1 MTETRGARLG
11 AEHDIPAAGEAGRS
25 PMSVHSLSTGSWR
38 MPAGGGQRT
47 ASDPRRAQGGAGR
60 LYVEQIYAI
69 ETNKKEY
76 MCYALNKGPAH
87 MRSVVSPMGLARK
100 QLERRLAPLRKAP
113 EFARPAR
120 GWVKAVRE
128 ALGMTAAQLGGR
140 IGVSQSRIARIEKD
154 EAEDAVT
161 LATLRRVAEGLD
173 CTLVYALVP
182 NRPLDE
188 ILAERAR
195 AQADAQLKRTHHS
208 MRLENQALD
217 KSDLE
222 DQRSALVEALVAGDP
237 RRLWDAS

>member
-1 MTETRGARLG
+1 
-11 AEHDIPAAGEAGRS
+11 
-25 PMSVHSLSTGSWR
+25 
-38 MPAGGGQRT
+38 
-47 ASDPRRAQGGAGR
+47 
-60 LYVEQIYAI
+60 
-69 ETNKKEY
+69 
-76 MCYALNKGPAH
+76 
-87 MRSVVSPMGLARK
+87 MRSVASPVGLARK

-120 GWVKAVRE
+120 GWIKALRE
-128 ALGMTAAQLGGR
+128 ALGMTATQLSAR

-188 ILAERAR
+188 IMADRAR
-195 AQADAQLKRTHHS
+195 AAADAQLKRTHHS

-222 DQRSALVEALVAGDP
+222 AERERLAMEILAGDP
-237 RRLWDAS
+237 RRVWDAPQ

>member
-1 MTETRGARLG
+1 
-11 AEHDIPAAGEAGRS
+11 
-25 PMSVHSLSTGSWR
+25 
-38 MPAGGGQRT
+38 
-47 ASDPRRAQGGAGR
+47 
-60 LYVEQIYAI
+60 
-69 ETNKKEY
+69 
-76 MCYALNKGPAH
+76 MCYVLREGLTH
-87 MRSVVSPMGLARK
+87 MRSVVSPVGLARK

-128 ALGMTAAQLGGR
+128 ALGMTATQLGAR
-140 IGVSQSRIARIEKD
+140 IGVTQSRIARIEKD

-188 ILAERAR
+188 IMADRAR
-195 AQADAQLKRTHHS
+195 AAADAQLKRTHHS

-217 KSDLE
+217 KRDLE
-222 DQRSALVEALVAGDP
+222 AERERLALEILAGDP
-237 RRLWDAS
+237 RRLWDAP

>member
-1 MTETRGARLG
+1 
-11 AEHDIPAAGEAGRS
+11 
-25 PMSVHSLSTGSWR
+25 
-38 MPAGGGQRT
+38 
-47 ASDPRRAQGGAGR
+47 
-60 LYVEQIYAI
+60 
-69 ETNKKEY
+69 
-76 MCYALNKGPAH
+76 MCYVQTEGPIH
-87 MRSVVSPMGLARK
+87 MRSVVSPVGLARK

-120 GWVKAVRE
+120 GWIKAVRE
-128 ALGMTAAQLGGR
+128 ALGMTATQLGAR
-140 IGVSQSRIARIEKD
+140 IGVTQSRIARIEKD

-188 ILAERAR
+188 IMADRAR
-195 AQADAQLKRTHHS
+195 AAADAQLKRTHHS

-222 DQRSALVEALVAGDP
+222 AERERLALDILAGDP

>member
-1 MTETRGARLG
+1 
-11 AEHDIPAAGEAGRS
+11 
-25 PMSVHSLSTGSWR
+25 
-38 MPAGGGQRT
+38 
-47 ASDPRRAQGGAGR
+47 
-60 LYVEQIYAI
+60 
-69 ETNKKEY
+69 
-76 MCYALNKGPAH
+76 MCYVLHKGLTH
-87 MRSVVSPMGLARK
+87 MRSVVSPVGLVRK

-120 GWVKAVRE
+120 GWIKAVRE
-128 ALGMTAAQLGGR
+128 ALGMTAAQLGAR

-188 ILAERAR
+188 IMAERAR
-195 AQADAQLKRTHHS
+195 AAADAQLKRTHHS

-217 KSDLE
+217 KHDLE
-222 DQRSALVEALVAGDP
+222 AERERLAMEILAGDP
-237 RRLWDAS
+237 RRLWDAPQ

>member
-1 MTETRGARLG
+1 
-11 AEHDIPAAGEAGRS
+11 
-25 PMSVHSLSTGSWR
+25 
-38 MPAGGGQRT
+38 
-47 ASDPRRAQGGAGR
+47 
-60 LYVEQIYAI
+60 
-69 ETNKKEY
+69 
-76 MCYALNKGPAH
+76 
-87 MRSVVSPMGLARK
+87 MRSVVSPVGLARK

-113 EFARPAR
+113 EFARPVR
-120 GWVKAVRE
+120 GWIKAVRE
-128 ALGMTAAQLGGR
+128 ALGMTAAQLGAR

-188 ILAERAR
+188 IMAERAR
-195 AQADAQLKRTHHS
+195 AAADAQLKRTHHS

-222 DQRSALVEALVAGDP
+222 AERERLALEILAGDP
-237 RRLWDAS
+237 RRLWDAPQ